1 MKRGVSIAELVR
13 RPGVSVRDLE
23 PWFHALPEAVAE
35 QADIATKYEGYIQ
48 RQLAEVEKFRRLE
61 KLALPEGLRYGEIA
75 GLRIEARQ
83 KLDRMRPKSIG
94 QAMRISGVSPAD
106 ISVLMVEVERR
117 RRSAE
122 KGEQNG

>member
-1 MKRGVSIAELVR
+1 M
-13 RPGVSVRDLE
+13 
-23 PWFHALPEAVAE
+23 PEAVAE